1 MRESAFAL
9 ERLRAVKSVLQKLI
23 LFVILFQFFAVSQAR
38 AVSFGDA
45 ALTVSIATV
54 SGAIIGVSTLP
65 FYEDSGAHTKNIFY
79 GAAIG
84 AVVGV
89 LVSAYAGVQEGKN
102 ADDEEE
108 DAKLQRLNRNQMV
121 AFQTS
126 IKPEAKGAA
135 RIGSG
140 LSIAPAVWTPIA
152 QVSF

>member
-1 MRESAFAL
+1 MRESSFTL
-9 ERLRAVKSVLQKLI
+9 ERLRAVKSVLQKL
-23 LFVILFQFFAVSQAR
+23 FVFVLLFQFFAVSKAK

-108 DAKLQRLNRNQMV
+108 ARLKRLNRNQMV

-126 IKPEAKGAA
+126 IKPEAKSAA
-135 RIGSG
+135 RIGSS
-140 LSIAPAVWTPIA
+140 LSIAPAVWTPLA
-152 QVSF
+152 QVNF

>member
-1 MRESAFAL
+1 M
-9 ERLRAVKSVLQKLI
+9 KMVLKKL
-23 LFVILFQFFAVSQAR
+23 LVFVFLFQFFAVSQAR

-89 LVSAYAGVQEGKN
+89 LISAYAGVQEGKN
-102 ADDEEE
+102 ADDEDEE
-108 DAKLQRLNRNQMV
+108 ARLQRLHRNQMV

-126 IKPEAKGAA
+126 IKPESKSAAK
-135 RIGSG
+135 IGSG
-140 LSIAPAVWTPIA
+140 LVSTPAIWTPIA
-152 QVSF
+152 QLNF